1 VLPQGIAEK
10 LHTGAEGGQN
20 SGVGHLYKAHFLV
33 AGNVVE
39 VECWVNSTQCCS
51 FPVAEGHLSQT
62 ASGHCREVR
71 NSSGSDAAALQL
83 RLCQE
88 LRRSCLGGEVVSVAE
103 MRVVVGGTVPAA
115 DDRRHL

>member
-1 VLPQGIAEK
+1 MLPQGIAEE
-10 LHTGAEGGQN
+10 LHTGAEGGRA
-20 SGVGHLYKAHFLV
+20 SGLGHPYKAHFLV

-39 VECWVNSTQCCS
+39 VECWENSTQCCS

-71 NSSGSDAAALQL
+71 SSSGSDAALRL

-88 LRRSCLGGEVVSVAE
+88 LRRRCLGGEVVSVAE
-103 MRVVVGGTVPAA
+103 MRVVVGGTVPSA
-115 DDRRHL
+115 DNRRHL